1 MAKKTIYETAEKGR
15 EAVAAKKAA
24 TTIAGT
30 ATSSSGAAVAAAPVF
45 LLVFFALIFFI
56 VIAGAAG
63 QQSQQTGDG
72 TLNATESQVASFL
85 MSKGLDE
92 LHTAAIMGNMY
103 AESGVNPSAVESG
116 GTGIESASGPMAVRT
131 T

>member
-56 VIAGAAG
+56 VIAGAPVSSPSRQG
-63 QQSQQTGDG
+63 R
-72 TLNATESQVASFL
+72 
-85 MSKGLDE
+85 
-92 LHTAAIMGNMY
+92 
-103 AESGVNPSAVESG
+103 NPECNRKPSCLISHEQGA
-116 GTGIESASGPMAVRT
+116 
-131 T
+131 